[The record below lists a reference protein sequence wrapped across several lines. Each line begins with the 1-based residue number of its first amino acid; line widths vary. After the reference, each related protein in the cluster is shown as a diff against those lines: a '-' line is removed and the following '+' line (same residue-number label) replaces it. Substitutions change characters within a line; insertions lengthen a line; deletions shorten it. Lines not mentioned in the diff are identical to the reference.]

1 MKRIGGGSEYGI
13 TYDKAAFKSLLLH
26 EATGKRTRPP
36 PGIQNAI
43 HTVNSGFWVG
53 GLIVVCVQTLEA
65 ALCERARTQKQ
76 DSHVCTVTATLT
88 GCRPGVF

>member
-1 MKRIGGGSEYGI
+1 MKRIRGSSEYGI

-43 HTVNSGFWVG
+43 RTVNSGLWVVG
-53 GLIVVCVQTLEA
+53 
-65 ALCERARTQKQ
+65 
-76 DSHVCTVTATLT
+76 
-88 GCRPGVF
+88 

>member
-1 MKRIGGGSEYGI
+1 MKRIGGGSEYSI

-43 HTVNSGFWVG
+43 RTVNWLVGG
-53 GLIVVCVQTLEA
+53 GLIVVCVQTLRA
-65 ALCERARTQKQ
+65 ALYERAPAQKLAG
-76 DSHVCTVTATLT
+76 HMCAVMAALT

>member
-1 MKRIGGGSEYGI
+1 MGGGSEYGI

-26 EATGKRTRPP
+26 EAIGKRAHPP

-43 HTVNSGFWVG
+43 HTVNSGSWVG

-65 ALCERARTQKQ
+65 ALYARACAQKQ
-76 DSHVCTVTATLT
+76 DSHVCTVRATLT
-88 GCRPGVF
+88 GCWPGVF